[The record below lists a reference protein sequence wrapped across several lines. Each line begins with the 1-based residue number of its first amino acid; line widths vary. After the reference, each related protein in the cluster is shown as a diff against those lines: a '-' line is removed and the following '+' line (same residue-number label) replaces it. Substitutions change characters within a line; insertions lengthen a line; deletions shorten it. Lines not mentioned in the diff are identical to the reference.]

1 MIRDRVL
8 ATLFGL
14 LLAGTSLAQDSTG
27 VDTLD
32 PSTQEETPSAIL
44 QRLQER
50 MIDSRRIEARLRS
63 VSGEDSLVLR
73 HRLTSLRMES
83 LRDLHE
89 LGEFAL
95 SPQLAQ
101 GQAELRS
108 ALSVTMIDVGDW
120 MWNALEQLKERS
132 SSESASLGEELP
144 ARERIVQEQRLSRMT
159 RLYDE
164 VLQIMGKHLHLKDRL
179 GLEIEDDRAHMR
191 RELGERADALSG
203 RVDLYLARREDARSL
218 RKAVPGDADFALL
231 ETAAQ
236 RGLER
241 TSQSFAITLNLME
254 AYDLSTAVHRAQ
266 LLSVS
271 SQITPDLFNA
281 DAIME
286 LLRSWGRTARDAL
299 ISDGPA
305 YLLQAVVF
313 LALLTAFWFLARIV
327 RRLLETG
334 LKRSR
339 TNLSQ
344 LLERMLVSAAFNTI
358 LLVGLLVALSQ
369 LGISLAPLL
378 TGIGVAGFILGFALQ
393 DSLANFAAGL
403 MILIYRPYDVG
414 DLVDVGG
421 VFGKVHK
428 MSLVST
434 TILTIDNQTL
444 VVPNNKIWGDVIKNV
459 TAQHLRRVDMV
470 FGIAYSDDIPHA
482 ERLLEAIL
490 SEHEAV
496 LEKPEPM
503 VRLHKLNES
512 SVDFIVR
519 PWVKTEDY
527 WDVYWHVTREV
538 KMRFDAEGIT
548 IPFPQRDIHH
558 YYDGTPPQEL
568 EAEG

>member
-14 LLAGTSLAQDSTG
+14 LLAGTSLAQDSAG

-50 MIDSRRIEARLRS
+50 MIDCRRIEARLRS

-191 RELGERADALSG
+191 RELKERADALSG

-254 AYDLSTAVHRAQ
+254 EYDLPTAVHRAQ

-403 MILIYRPYDVG
+403 MILVYRPYDVG

-421 VFGKVHK
+421 VFGKVNK

-558 YYDGTPPQEL
+558 HYDGTPPQEL